1 MKGTIRTRELEH
13 GEVASPFDEILENIN
28 WGIKAGIKKAN
39 KKPLDGLLNSI
50 EGVDMA
56 TDRYI
61 DKLKQDNKDLLQEN
75 FDIKDEIVMLKDLL
89 TPEQEWIFKRQ
100 MEDKENGK

>member
-13 GEVASPFDEILENIN
+13 GEVASPFDEIL
-28 WGIKAGIKKAN
+28 
-39 KKPLDGLLNSI
+39 DGLLNSI
-50 EGVDMA
+50 EGVDMV